1 MDLFAHLD
9 HKRAGSHGIG
19 DPGFERPSVKVADL
33 TDRETL
39 RRLRSLQIVARIA
52 SCRYESVFRL
62 HHGFRAR
69 DRGNTAAVFLC
80 LDDAVGND
88 FGGDH
93 RSDRIVD
100 KDNVLR
106 CKMLLKLEHTVP
118 YGALAVRSAR
128 NDIFKF

>member
-1 MDLFAHLD
+1 MDLFAHLY

-19 DPGFERPSVKVADL
+19 DPGFECPSVKVADL
-33 TDRETL
+33 TDRKSL

-52 SCRYESVFRL
+52 AGRHKTVLRL

-69 DRGNTAAVFLC
+69 DRGNTAAVFLR
-80 LDDAVGND
+80 LDYTVGND

-100 KDNVLR
+100 KDYVIR
-106 CKMLLKLEHTVP
+106 CKMLFEFEHTVP